1 MDYYGLQM
9 NYDRFKTMINNL
21 NMIRKENLDIKH
33 YSQSIEKFINEFGLL
48 DFRNFRETPVQVV

>member
-1 MDYYGLQM
+1 M